1 MLNKSIN
8 VAKKPEISS
17 HLMAYN
23 SSITYIAKNYK
34 KLGVDKSYFTSEF
47 IDLLNGDNYRNE
59 NIYETFLIFTNSYLS
74 KANNMNYD
82 NLRLELSKLSG
93 HRVDLLRH
101 KSVLEAII
109 KSSSKD
115 EKIYSLAKSVIKAL
129 DFQNTISIELL
140 DSILAPFWEA
150 PSSTL
155 NYDESVAL
163 YQRYYDASSLGMAL
177 INRESNN
184 HINLVWHQANKLEKI
199 FPNRASSELLSMGW
213 IGLRIGLR
221 LYNPNLGF
229 SFSTYACTRISGTIR
244 DHVRTETS
252 VPKRLTTFNRKV
264 AAVEE
269 SLTSSLGRVPTLDEL
284 ASTLNVDIS
293 DLSILTRL
301 QIPASIDELTTNSDF
316 RENQLSQLIDY
327 CDPADKA
334 IFSYRSKAI
343 NESID
348 KLDPID
354 AKVIRLLIFEGVKP
368 AEVEN
373 IIGENSRRIR
383 IRKDRALASI
393 KEDISSWV

>member
-1 MLNKSIN
+1 MLNKTIN
-8 VAKKPEISS
+8 VANKPEISS
-17 HLMAYN
+17 HLMAYDA
-23 SSITYIAKNYK
+23 SLSYLAKKYK
-34 KLGVDKSYFTSEF
+34 KLEIDKSNFTAEF
-47 IDLLNGDNYRNE
+47 IDFLLEDNYRKDNLYDTL
-59 NIYETFLIFTNSYLS
+59 IIFTNSYLIKS
-74 KANNMNYD
+74 NNRMYED
-82 NLRLELSKLSG
+82 LRLELSRLSG
-93 HRVDLLRH
+93 HRLDLLRH
-101 KSVLEAII
+101 KSVVEAIN
-109 KSSSKD
+109 KASNK
-115 EKIYSLAKSVIKAL
+115 ETKISYLARMLLKTL
-129 DFQNTISIELL
+129 DFPNTISTELL
-140 DSILAPFWEA
+140 DSNLISFWEV

-155 NYDESVAL
+155 NYDESVSL
-163 YQRYYDASSLGMAL
+163 YQKNYDASALGMAL

-269 SLTSSLGRVPTLDEL
+269 SLTASLGRVPTLDEL
-284 ASTLNVDIS
+284 ANTLNVDIS

-301 QIPASIDELTTNSDF
+301 QIPASIDEITMNSDF
-316 RENQLSQLIDY
+316 RENQLSQLIDN
-327 CDPADKA
+327 CDPADKT
-334 IFSYRSKAI
+334 IFNYRTNAI

-348 KLDPID
+348 KLDPVD

-368 AEVEN
+368 SEVES

-383 IRKDRALASI
+383 MRKDRALSSI
-393 KEDISSWV
+393 KEDLLSWV

>member
-23 SSITYIAKNYK
+23 SSITFIAKNYK

-47 IDLLNGDNYRNE
+47 IDLLNGDNYRKE
-59 NIYETFLIFTNSYLS
+59 NIYETFLIFTNSYLL

-115 EKIYSLAKSVIKAL
+115 DKINSLAKSVIKAL

-354 AKVIRLLIFEGVKP
+354 AKVIRLLIFDGVKP

-373 IIGENSRRIR
+373 IIGENARRIR

>member
-1 MLNKSIN
+1 MINKSIN

-59 NIYETFLIFTNSYLS
+59 NIYETFLIFTNSYLL

-115 EKIYSLAKSVIKAL
+115 DKIYSLAKSVIKAL

>member
-1 MLNKSIN
+1 MLNKTIN
-8 VAKKPEISS
+8 VANKPEISS
-17 HLMAYN
+17 HLMAYDA
-23 SSITYIAKNYK
+23 SLSYIAKKYK
-34 KLGVDKSYFTSEF
+34 KLNIDKNKFTAEF
-47 IDLLNGDNYRNE
+47 IDFLLEDNYRKDNLYDTL
-59 NIYETFLIFTNSYLS
+59 IYFTNSYLIKS
-74 KANNMNYD
+74 NNRMYED
-82 NLRLELSKLSG
+82 LRLELSRLSG
-93 HRVDLLRH
+93 HRLDLLRH
-101 KSVLEAII
+101 KSVVEAIN
-109 KSSSKD
+109 KSSNKD
-115 EKIYSLAKSVIKAL
+115 DKISYLARMLLKTL
-129 DFQNTISIELL
+129 DFPNTLSTELL
-140 DSILAPFWEA
+140 DSNLISFWEV

-155 NYDESVAL
+155 NYDESVSL
-163 YQRYYDASSLGMAL
+163 YQKNYDASALGMAL

-269 SLTSSLGRVPTLDEL
+269 SLTASLGRVPTLDEL
-284 ASTLNVDIS
+284 ANTLNVDIS

-301 QIPASIDELTTNSDF
+301 QIPASIDEITMNSDF
-316 RENQLSQLIDY
+316 RENQLSQLIDN
-327 CDPADKA
+327 CDPADKT
-334 IFSYRSKAI
+334 IFNYRTNAI

-348 KLDPID
+348 KLDPVD

-368 AEVEN
+368 SEVES

-383 IRKDRALASI
+383 IRKDRALSSI
-393 KEDISSWV
+393 KQDLLSWV

>member
-23 SSITYIAKNYK
+23 SSITFIAKNYK

-59 NIYETFLIFTNSYLS
+59 NIYETFLIFTNSYLL

-109 KSSSKD
+109 KSSSND
-115 EKIYSLAKSVIKAL
+115 GKIYSLAKSVIKAL
-129 DFQNTISIELL
+129 DFQNTISIQLL
-140 DSILAPFWEA
+140 DSILAPFWEV

-284 ASTLNVDIS
+284 ATTLNVDIS

-354 AKVIRLLIFEGVKP
+354 AKVIRLLIFDGVKP

-373 IIGENSRRIR
+373 IIGENARRIR

>member
-17 HLMAYN
+17 HLMAYD
-23 SSITYIAKNYK
+23 SSLTFIARNFK
-34 KLGVDKSYFTSEF
+34 KLGIDKKKFTSDF
-47 IDLLNGDNYRNE
+47 IVLLNGDNYKNH
-59 NIYETFLIFTNSYLS
+59 NIYETLLIFTNKYLIKINS
-74 KANNMNYD
+74 INYE
-82 NLRLELSKLSG
+82 NFRLELSKLSG

-101 KSVLEAII
+101 RSVVEAII

-115 EKIYSLAKSVIKAL
+115 DKIHLLAKSLLKAL
-129 DFQNTISIELL
+129 EFQNTISIELL
-140 DSILAPFWEA
+140 DSMLLPFWEVD
-150 PSSTL
+150 SSTL
-155 NYDESVAL
+155 NYDESIAL
-163 YQRYYDASSLGMAL
+163 YQSNYDSSSLGMAF

-269 SLTSSLGRVPTLDEL
+269 SLTSSLGRVPTLNEL
-284 ASTLNVDIS
+284 ANTLNVDIS

-301 QIPASIDELTTNSDF
+301 QIPASIDELTMNSDF
-316 RENQLSQLIDY
+316 RENQLSQLIDN

-343 NESID
+343 YESIE

-354 AKVIRLLIFEGVKP
+354 AKVIRLLIFEGIKP

-383 IRKDRALASI
+383 IRKERALSSI
-393 KEDISSWV
+393 KKDISSWV